1 LLSDVAIRASYKDF
15 NKDQKL
21 HSKATTLSRCELQK
35 LSLFITSSEFS
46 KTLET
51 KIEAQP
57 PPSSCE
63 ETTKEPKMPDNRN
76 PKRC

>member
-15 NKDQKL
+15 NKDPKTTL
-21 HSKATTLSRCELQK
+21 KAATLSRCELQK

-46 KTLET
+46 KTSET

-57 PPSSCE
+57 LPSSC
-63 ETTKEPKMPDNRN
+63 
-76 PKRC
+76 